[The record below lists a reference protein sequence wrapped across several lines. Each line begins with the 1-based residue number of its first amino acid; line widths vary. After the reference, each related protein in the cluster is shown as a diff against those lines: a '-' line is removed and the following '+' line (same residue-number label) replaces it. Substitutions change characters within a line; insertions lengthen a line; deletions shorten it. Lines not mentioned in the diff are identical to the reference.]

1 MSTIES
7 STIAPGGTTWAAD
20 TVHSNVTFEVETAR
34 DYWNIST
41 PHVKELTG
49 REPTSVRE
57 FLIANRAALQNAA

>member
-1 MSTIES
+1 M
-7 STIAPGGTTWAAD
+7 
-20 TVHSNVTFEVETAR
+20 NVTFEVETAR